1 MIKRLDIK
9 NWNTSDRIMN
19 WGYYKELRIAMPMV
33 DNGRFGGGY
42 QYVFVDKDNA
52 PKLTIH
58 ISRIPNVNG
67 RYSIRGRTM
76 DGTFSN
82 IHTMSYQLIS
92 NVGQVR
98 YTFNEIINELC
109 SK

>member
-1 MIKRLDIK
+1 MKRLDIK
-9 NWNTSDRIMN
+9 NWDTSDSIMN
-19 WGYYKELRIAMPMV
+19 WGYYKELRIVMPRY

-42 QYVFVDKDNA
+42 QYRFVDKENVL
-52 PKLTIH
+52 KLTIN
-58 ISRIPNVNG
+58 ISRIPNANG
-67 RYSIRGRTM
+67 RYSIRGKSAE
-76 DGTFSN
+76 GKYSN

-109 SK
+109 